1 MKTEQY
7 KLMARSSYFL
17 LLALIPIWH
26 LWLSPPTLNLSPWLI
41 FCIWF
46 IPLLFPLKG
55 IIKGNPYTFAWCGF
69 LALLYIMHAVVVIY
83 TAYLEN
89 ASVELTLAICELI
102 FSSVFLMG
110 NIYFA
115 KYRGQE
121 LGLSIR
127 KKKEEKK

>member
-7 KLMARSSYFL
+7 KLVARIGYFL
-17 LLALIPIWH
+17 LLLLIPIWH
-26 LWLSPPTLNLSPWLI
+26 LWLSPPALNLSPWLI
-41 FCIWF
+41 FTIWF

-55 IIKGNPYTFAWCGF
+55 IIQGNPFTFAWCGF

-83 TAYLEN
+83 KAYLES
-89 ASVELTLAICELI
+89 AFIELTLASCELI
-102 FSSVFLMG
+102 FSSIFLMG

-127 KKKEEKK
+127 KKKQKK